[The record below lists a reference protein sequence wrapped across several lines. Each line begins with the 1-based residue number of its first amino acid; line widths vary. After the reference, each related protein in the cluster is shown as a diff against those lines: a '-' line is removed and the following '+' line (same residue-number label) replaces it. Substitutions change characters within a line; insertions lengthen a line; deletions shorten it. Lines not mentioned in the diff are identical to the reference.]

1 MPSPFPGMDPYLEN
15 PAFWSDFHATFINY
29 WREAVAD
36 QLPDSYEARIDE
48 RVNLVEVQPDKIRRF
63 QPDVTLTQTPRSPGA
78 APAVSEVATLEPVV
92 IPLLIEEETR
102 ETYIQILHRR
112 DRTLVAVL
120 ELLSPSNKEEPDR
133 STYLARRNTLLH
145 HDVHVVE
152 LDLLLKGQ
160 RIPLA
165 DAYPAGD
172 YFALVAD
179 ATRRPDC
186 DVYAWNLR
194 QPLPSIPIPLR
205 PPDPGIRIDLA
216 AVFAIAYERG
226 RYARSIDYAQPPT
239 VSLRGDD
246 LTWTL
251 ERVGAPTERH

>member
-1 MPSPFPGMDPYLEN
+1 MDPYLED

-36 QLPDSYEARIDE
+36 RLPDHYEARIDE
-48 RVNLVEVQPDKIRRF
+48 RVNLVELPSERGRRF
-63 QPDVTLTQTPRSPGA
+63 QPDVAITQRPAPSGG
-78 APAVSEVATLEPVV
+78 APAVSGVATLEPIVV
-92 IPLLIEEETR
+92 PLLIEEETR
-102 ETYIQILHRR
+102 ETYIQVLHRR

-120 ELLSPSNKEEPDR
+120 ELLSPANKEEPDR

-145 HDVHVVE
+145 HDVHLVE

-160 RIPLA
+160 RIPLG

-186 DVYAWNLR
+186 DVYAWTMR
-194 QPLPSIPIPLR
+194 QPLPPIPIPLR
-205 PPDPGIRIDLA
+205 PPDAAVWIDLA
-216 AVFAIAYERG
+216 AVFAITYERG
-226 RYARSIDYAQPPT
+226 RYAPSIDYTQPPPI
-239 VSLRGDD
+239 SLRGDD
-246 LTWTL
+246 LSWAR
-251 ERVGAPTERH
+251 ERAQSSAAT

>member
-1 MPSPFPGMDPYLEN
+1 MSVSISLRCNRTRSGVSNPMSLSPR
-15 PAFWSDFHATFINY
+15 A
-29 WREAVAD
+29 
-36 QLPDSYEARIDE
+36 
-48 RVNLVEVQPDKIRRF
+48 
-63 QPDVTLTQTPRSPGA
+63 PRSPGA
-78 APAVSEVATLEPVV
+78 APAVSGVATLEPFVV
-92 IPLLIEEETR
+92 PLLIEEETH

-172 YFALVAD
+172 YFDLVAD

-205 PPDPGIRIDLA
+205 PRTPESGSISPPSSPSPMNA
-216 AVFAIAYERG
+216 AATPVPSTTPNR
-226 RYARSIDYAQPPT
+226 QPCPS
-239 VSLRGDD
+239 V
-246 LTWTL
+246 
-251 ERVGAPTERH
+251 AMI

>member
-1 MPSPFPGMDPYLEN
+1 MDPYLET

-36 QLPDSYEARIDE
+36 HLPDNYEARIDE
-48 RVNLVEVQPDKIRRF
+48 RVNLVEVQPQKIRRF
-63 QPDVTLTQTPRSPGA
+63 EPDVAITQGPRSPGGA
-78 APAVSEVATLEPVV
+78 AAASGVATLEPVV
-92 IPLLIEEETR
+92 VPLLIEEETR

-145 HDVHVVE
+145 HDVHLVE

-160 RIPLA
+160 RIPLG
-165 DAYPAGD
+165 DAYPAGQ

-179 ATRRPDC
+179 ATRRPNC
-186 DVYAWNLR
+186 DIYAWTMR
-194 QPLPSIPIPLR
+194 QLLPQIPIPLR
-205 PPDPGIRIDLA
+205 PPDPAVWIDLA
-216 AVFAIAYERG
+216 AVFAITYERG
-226 RYARSIDYAQPPT
+226 RYARSLDYTQPPPL
-239 VSLRGDD
+239 SLRGDE

-251 ERVGAPTERH
+251 ERARSSAAR